1 MTTRRPVHEGSPVSS
16 RLRLV
21 DGSGTILHRSL
32 SMCRSRHRYLLSTR
46 WRLSL
51 LLWLVTTGSL
61 WGGDRLVVE
70 VRETGGW
77 SRPVY
82 PCTLQLDR
90 PATARRPQ
98 FRLLDEQARP
108 VVLQVDAQPQGKRVR
123 WWLAF
128 SVTLAP
134 FQRRVFSLEVGPAV
148 RPGPRRERGH
158 AVKATDTRL
167 QVINAPYLTW
177 SIPRRV
183 GPFLQSLE
191 FGGHEHLRGPTAR
204 LELKDRGG
212 RSYQLGGP
220 QAKRWRLVRKGPLA
234 VTLAGDSSVTPAGR
248 DAVASHVELDFPV
261 SRSWV
266 RLDWSLDDAN
276 DEIAEASLVV
286 DLNLDPPRSG
296 VPTLADFGAG
306 TWVYARLA
314 AGQAALLESGT
325 RGGAPRWRVLQGR
338 EGNLRPLVVARPG
351 GHEAAEGW
359 THLMDRTRCLA
370 LAVGQFGDEQADSIR
385 TTAEG
390 RVTVRRVFTKRSV
403 TNRRPKRLR
412 AWLHFVGFP
421 PQQAAATSPR
431 HMQTPPLVRI
441 VP

>member
-1 MTTRRPVHEGSPVSS
+1 MRRS
-16 RLRLV
+16 
-21 DGSGTILHRSL
+21 IHRFL
-32 SMCRSRHRYLLSTR
+32 SSTR
-46 WRLSL
+46 FRLSL
-51 LLWLVTTGSL
+51 LLWLVTIGPL
-61 WGGDRLVVE
+61 WGEDRLVVE

-77 SRPVY
+77 SRSVY

-90 PATARRPQ
+90 PATARRPR
-98 FRLLDEQARP
+98 FRLLDEQGRP
-108 VVLQVDAQPQGKRVR
+108 VVLQVDAEPHGKRVR

-128 SVTLAP
+128 SVTLTP

-158 AVKATDTRL
+158 VVKATDTML

-204 LELKDRGG
+204 LELKDRAG
-212 RSYQLGGP
+212 RSYRLGGP

-234 VTLAGDSSVTPAGR
+234 VTLAGDSSVTPVGR
-248 DAVASHVELDFPV
+248 AAVVSHIELDFPV
-261 SRSWV
+261 SRSWS
-266 RLDWSLDDAN
+266 RLDWSLKDSD
-276 DEIAEASLVV
+276 DEISELSLVV

-296 VPTLADFGAG
+296 APTLADFGAG

-314 AGQAALLESGT
+314 AGQVALLESSA
-325 RGGAPRWRVLQGR
+325 RKGAPRWRVLQGR
-338 EGNLRPLVVARPG
+338 VGNLRPLVVARPG
-351 GHEAAEGW
+351 GHESAEGW
-359 THLMDRTRCLA
+359 THLMDRSRCLA
-370 LAVGQFGDEQADSIR
+370 LAVGQFGDEQSDSIR

-403 TNRRPKRLR
+403 TNRRPKQLR

-431 HMQTPPLVRI
+431 HMQTAPLVRI